1 MVTSKAFWS
10 DTQGAPGS
18 STVGVLKSQVLTG
31 DLCLHQD
38 KILKDTHGLIRS
50 AHHQLPR
57 MKMGLLST
65 WLILVLV
72 GRKII
77 KSSLLCYTLADT
89 WIEKKISR
97 GVYLILSLINGL
109 P

>member
-1 MVTSKAFWS
+1 
-10 DTQGAPGS
+10 
-18 STVGVLKSQVLTG
+18 
-31 DLCLHQD
+31 
-38 KILKDTHGLIRS
+38 
-50 AHHQLPR
+50 
-57 MKMGLLST
+57 MGLLST

-89 WIEKKISR
+89 WIEKKIST